1 MSILLV
7 AAGGFIGSVM
17 RFLLSVK
24 ANKHLIGT
32 WIANI
37 SGSVLLAFLLHFYL
51 HEAISENVWL
61 FLGVGFCG
69 AYTTFSTFGNE
80 TLFLILDKKYKR
92 AVGYVSS
99 SIITSL
105 LKIGRASCRE
115 SVYDDGSGIVRK
127 SRE

>member
-1 MSILLV
+1 MSVLLV

-17 RFLLSVK
+17 RFFLSVK

-37 SGSVLLAFLLHFYL
+37 SGSVLLAFFLHFYL
-51 HEAISENVWL
+51 NRTISEQVWL
-61 FLGVGFCG
+61 FFGIGFCG

-80 TLFLILDKKYKR
+80 TLLLILDEKYKK

-105 LKIGRASCRE
+105 LCVWIILS
-115 SVYDDGSGIVRK
+115 
-127 SRE
+127 

>member
-17 RFLLSVK
+17 RFFLSVK
-24 ANKHLIGT
+24 ANKHLFGT
-32 WIANI
+32 WLANI
-37 SGSVLLAFLLHFYL
+37 SGSVLLALLLHFYL
-51 HEAISENVWL
+51 HQTISEQVWL
-61 FLGVGFCG
+61 FFGIGVCG

-80 TLFLILDKKYKR
+80 TLHLILDKKYKR

-105 LKIGRASCRE
+105 LMVWIIL
-115 SVYDDGSGIVRK
+115 YII
-127 SRE
+127 